1 MDDRIRVLLVEDDPS
16 LRVVIC
22 ETLEIEGFSCS
33 EAQNGI
39 DGLKKFYEQEFDV
52 IIADIMMPQLDG
64 IEMVTRIRLRD
75 KTIPI
80 LFLTA
85 KSSVDDVIEGFSAG
99 ADDYLRKPFSIK
111 ELIVRVKALYSRA
124 NEHRKDIKSKDSN
137 IIPIGAYLFDP
148 ISQFLYHDNDMEQL
162 SSREN
167 EILRLLA
174 TKMNETVLSSD
185 IMKIIWGDYSVY
197 VSNSLQV
204 FITRLRRR
212 LKKDSTVRIV
222 NARGIGYKLV
232 IDIPDEKDSKQK

>member
-1 MDDRIRVLLVEDDPS
+1 MENKIRILLVEDDPS

-22 ETLEIEGFSCS
+22 ETLEIEGFICSCA
-33 EAQNGI
+33 EDGLI
-39 DGLKKFYEQEFDV
+39 GLKKFYEEDFDV
-52 IIADIMMPQLDG
+52 IIADIMMPHLDG
-64 IEMVTRIRLRD
+64 LEMVVRIRMRN

-85 KSSVDDVIEGFSAG
+85 KSSVDNVIEGFSAG

-111 ELIVRVKALYSRA
+111 ELIVRAKSLYARA
-124 NEHRKDIKSKDSN
+124 NEHKKDVANKENN
-137 IIPIGAYLFDP
+137 IIPIGAYSFDP

-167 EILRLLA
+167 EILLMLA
-174 TKMNETVLSSD
+174 QQMNKTVSSSD
-185 IMKIIWGDYSVY
+185 IMKIIWGDDSIY
-197 VSNSLQV
+197 VANSLQV

-232 IDIPDEKDSKQK
+232 IDIPEDKDCK